1 MRLKE
6 VASLTIIIPL
16 LEETDTDL
24 FEATLVSILEN
35 RPEEDDI
42 LVVNAAGYENC
53 YDLTQEE
60 GVVFISAD
68 PQTGLIDAINIG
80 VQNSDTPFICPLL
93 CGCEVAEDWARPALA
108 RLDDENTAVVIPKTR
123 KTMAFADMA
132 LLCDEIGL
140 DVLFEPNSVLTYS
153 AELFPALNRID
164 RLTAQE
170 SLFRRWAGVWKER
183 AQSHG
188 WRLFKEKL
196 FGGAEVRRAYALAK
210 EEIGAP
216 RPEQLLADAHTAA
229 AETAVR

>member
-1 MRLKE
+1 MTPVRLKE

-60 GVVFISAD
+60 GVVFLPAD

-93 CGCEVAEDWARPALA
+93 CGCFGSAGEQ
-108 RLDDENTAVVIPKTR
+108 TAWR
-123 KTMAFADMA
+123 R
-132 LLCDEIGL
+132 C
-140 DVLFEPNSVLTYS
+140 
-153 AELFPALNRID
+153 
-164 RLTAQE
+164 LTA
-170 SLFRRWAGVWKER
+170 
-183 AQSHG
+183 
-188 WRLFKEKL
+188 
-196 FGGAEVRRAYALAK
+196 YAP
-210 EEIGAP
+210 GCS
-216 RPEQLLADAHTAA
+216 AD
-229 AETAVR
+229 R